1 MKRVSLGEVSSLALR
16 TGANSPV
23 RVEDLLGGAS
33 FGARCRV
40 ALGGVA
46 LNVESLL
53 DTGAGCEILVHH
65 DLKPFIK
72 ARLKPKIL
80 KICRPVPVS
89 GHTNEQTDVIEKP
102 KPA

>member
-1 MKRVSLGEVSSLALR
+1 M
-16 TGANSPV
+16 
-23 RVEDLLGGAS
+23 
-33 FGARCRV
+33 

-80 KICRPVPVS
+80 KICRSVPVS